1 MKNLNIEKEENL
13 NEPPVAVP
21 TPMMENDNIFYC
33 CTECSSSIEIL
44 SINKDMNLIE
54 FKCLNKAHNDVKKMK
69 INEYFEKME
78 KYKKSNINQDI
89 CINHS
94 YKKYVGYCF
103 DCNKHLCEEC
113 LVERE
118 HINHYKNYLL
128 EIKPIKEELDIIN
141 EIIKDYKVKIEN
153 LKNQRIEEKR
163 ELENRLN
170 IIKGKEEERIKE
182 IININEKNKNKELYL
197 NYNKYKS
204 DIELIKKKYEKEL
217 KDRKC
222 EYIKDENK
230 IENKYKEK
238 EKEEYIIHS
247 IKIEEL
253 YKKYNNQIEQLEYD
267 KKIENLEN
275 VKKLSEIVYNT
286 YNKYNNNYFN
296 SININNILLI
306 YYKDEYL
313 RNIIMKN
320 ISKNNL
326 KDISKIIFKRKD
338 NTLNIKQFHEKEMDL
353 KINKIKEE
361 YENREKK
368 IIEELNKERKERQK
382 KEIKICELEEKKEKE
397 KEKIIK
403 KYKEKEDQKIEE
415 IYERLDEE
423 LVVCGFLDENEV
435 KDKIKELNYDY
446 KLISEWAK
454 EQI

>member
-1 MKNLNIEKEENL
+1 
-13 NEPPVAVP
+13 
-21 TPMMENDNIFYC
+21 
-33 CTECSSSIEIL
+33 
-44 SINKDMNLIE
+44 
-54 FKCLNKAHNDVKKMK
+54 MK

-89 CINHS
+89 CTNHS
-94 YKKYVGYCF
+94 YKKYVSYCF

-141 EIIKDYKVKIEN
+141 EIIKDYKIKIEN
-153 LKNQRIEEKR
+153 LKKQRIEIKR
-163 ELENRLN
+163 ELENNLN

-197 NYNKYKS
+197 NYNIYKS
-204 DIELIKKKYEKEL
+204 DIEQIKKKYEKEL

-230 IENKYKEK
+230 IENEYKEK
-238 EKEEYIIHS
+238 EKEEYIIHT
-247 IKIEEL
+247 IKMEEL

-275 VKKLSEIVYNT
+275 VKKLSEVVYNT
-286 YNKYNNNYFN
+286 YNEYNNNYFN

-338 NTLNIKQFHEKEMDL
+338 NILNIKKFHENEMDL
-353 KINKIKEE
+353 KINKIKED
-361 YENREKK
+361 YEKKQKEMIEEFNKEREKK
-368 IIEELNKERKERQK
+368 I
-382 KEIKICELEEKKEKE
+382 IKICELEKEIYEKE
-397 KEKIIK
+397 KKIK
-403 KYKEKEDQKIEE
+403 KYKEKEDQKIKE
-415 IYERLDEE
+415 IYDRLDEE
-423 LVVCGFLDENEV
+423 MVISSFLNNIEVEN
-435 KDKIKELNYDY
+435 KIKELNYDY
-446 KLISEWAK
+446 NLIRSWVES
-454 EQI
+454 QL